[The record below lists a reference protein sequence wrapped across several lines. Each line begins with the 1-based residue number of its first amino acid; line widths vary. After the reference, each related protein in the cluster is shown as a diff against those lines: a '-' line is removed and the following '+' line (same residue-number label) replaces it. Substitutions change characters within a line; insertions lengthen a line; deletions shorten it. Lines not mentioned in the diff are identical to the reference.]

1 MPQVV
6 YPSLVCY
13 YELLK
18 TVGHGGFGKVKQ
30 AIHLLTGEFVAIKII
45 DKAKLGS
52 DAVRVALEIKAM
64 KDLRHQYIC
73 QLYQVIETTEYYFL
87 VLEYFCN
94 GELFDYIVNR
104 NRLSEEQ
111 ARHFFRQIVSAEN
124 LLLDRRE
131 NLKLIDFGLCAQ
143 PKGGINLAY
152 LGTACGSP
160 AYAAPEIIA
169 GTNYRGD
176 VADMWSLDVLLYT
189 LLCGTLPF
197 DDENIGSMYSKIQN
211 GIYYMPP
218 FLSPESVALL
228 RLMLQVNPMKRIR
241 LDDLLCH
248 PWLINQVYTEPVEW
262 ESLYQN
268 NLDQSCI
275 REMALPPNCQR
286 ILLFAESPSGPRR
299 VSVKKVHRITA
310 SKSFDDGL
318 DGDNLDDSKIASA
331 LKAFS
336 VGAVDSDD
344 LDVYLTPKRQTKKVR
359 SLFCSVERG
368 LNTVKQILTPKRR
381 NTNRPRKTWET
392 ANVTSL
398 NCDDFDQL
406 CDLLEQSIQSN
417 SQLKYKEKGSRFI
430 YDVFIED
437 DWGKIVLEFNLE
449 IVAVQGK
456 EFGIQRK
463 RTKGSAWHYKRRFE
477 DIIRQ
482 LNRHLP
488 QLQTSV

>member
-1 MPQVV
+1 
-6 YPSLVCY
+6 
-13 YELLK
+13 
-18 TVGHGGFGKVKQ
+18 
-30 AIHLLTGEFVAIKII
+30 
-45 DKAKLGS
+45 
-52 DAVRVALEIKAM
+52 M

-73 QLYQVIETTEYYFL
+73 QLYQVIETTECYFL

-160 AYAAPEIIA
+160 AKLLLEPIIE
-169 GTNYRGD
+169 
-176 VADMWSLDVLLYT
+176 ADMWSLDVLLYT

-211 GIYYMPP
+211 DIYYMPP

-268 NLDQSCI
+268 NLDLSCI
-275 REMALPPNCQR
+275 REMALYYGRTVND
-286 ILLFAESPSGPRR
+286 
-299 VSVKKVHRITA
+299 ITQE
-310 SKSFDDGL
+310 
-318 DGDNLDDSKIASA
+318 IYH
-331 LKAFS
+331 
-336 VGAVDSDD
+336 VG
-344 LDVYLTPKRQTKKVR
+344 
-359 SLFCSVERG
+359 
-368 LNTVKQILTPKRR
+368 
-381 NTNRPRKTWET
+381 
-392 ANVTSL
+392 
-398 NCDDFDQL
+398 
-406 CDLLEQSIQSN
+406 
-417 SQLKYKEKGSRFI
+417 
-430 YDVFIED
+430 
-437 DWGKIVLEFNLE
+437 
-449 IVAVQGK
+449 
-456 EFGIQRK
+456 
-463 RTKGSAWHYKRRFE
+463 
-477 DIIRQ
+477 
-482 LNRHLP
+482 
-488 QLQTSV
+488 